1 MSDER
6 GVVGPVPAGRE
17 PDEYDRQRRRVMWSM
32 PNGLYVVGSRAG
44 DRRNLMTISW
54 VTQVATDPKL
64 VGIGVETHSVTH
76 RLLVDGGVFAL
87 SLLPR
92 TERALVRRYAKP
104 VTEAAVD
111 DVTGTGTMQGHGV
124 HGASTGAPVLDA
136 AVSWLDCEVR
146 HLVALGSHGWF
157 VGEVVDCG
165 EAPTGRAGG
174 GGDDGEEGAGDGD
187 GGVLRMEDTRMNYG
201 G

>member
-1 MSDER
+1 VSDER

-32 PNGLYVVGSRAG
+32 PNGLYVVGTRAG

-64 VGIGVETHSVTH
+64 VGIGVETASVTYG
-76 RLLVDGGVFAL
+76 LLVEGGVFAL

-92 TERALVRRYAKP
+92 AERALVRRYAKP
-104 VTEAAVD
+104 VTDSAVD
-111 DVTGTGTMQGHGV
+111 DVTGAGTMQGHGV
-124 HGASTGAPVLDA
+124 HGASTGAPVLDV

-146 HLVALGSHGWF
+146 HVVALGSHGWF

-165 EAPTGRAGG
+165 EAPTGRTGGEGEAG
-174 GGDDGEEGAGDGD
+174 EGD
-187 GGVLRMEDTRMNYG
+187 GGALRMEDTRMNYG